1 MNGMQTA
8 SETRRQRLEILRLR
22 YGSMANLNEAI
33 GWPRTDGQLN
43 LFKNKSV
50 RANGAIHQMGD
61 KIAREIEQ
69 ALNLP
74 PGWMDTPPTY
84 KEMRGEE
91 DPISKAIVIME
102 NMLEADQYKALRLLD
117 ALSDQPS
124 TDKMGTSS

>member
-1 MNGMQTA
+1 
-8 SETRRQRLEILRLR
+8 
-22 YGSMANLNEAI
+22 MANLNEAI

-74 PGWMDTPPTY
+74 NGWMDTPPTY
-84 KEMRGEE
+84 TEMRGEQ
-91 DPISKAIVIME
+91 DPISKAIMVME
-102 NMLEADQYKALRLLD
+102 NMPEAERYKAVRLLD
-117 ALSDQPS
+117 ALSEQP
-124 TDKMGTSS
+124 TTAKTGTLG